1 MNSPE
6 SDDGFALPS
15 DRLAPLPLRVV
26 LVETE
31 YAGNLGSVA
40 RVMRNMGVEDL
51 VLVRPK
57 ARPNDP
63 AALRM
68 AVHAGE
74 LLENARIVPKLSEAL
89 ADCVEAAATAARV
102 DGPVRQLKKGFP
114 RDIIPPLLAA
124 AGTAGDK
131 KVALVFGPEP
141 SGLTTA
147 DVALCHHLIKIPSTV
162 RYSSLNLAMAVG
174 VCCYEAR
181 TAWISGVPRARVET
195 ELPMRAQELLHRHVR
210 RALEAVGY
218 LYGEKQETLM
228 HGISHLLGR
237 LRPTRRDAGMLHG
250 LARQI
255 LWYVRTHPAALPDAK
270 TQGDDSA
277 DGA

>member
-1 MNSPE
+1 MSPE
-6 SDDGFALPS
+6 ESNTPTGAHPDKQGF
-15 DRLAPLPLRVV
+15 LPLRVV

-57 ARPNDP
+57 ASKNEA

-68 AVHAGE
+68 AVHAGG
-74 LLENARIVPKLSEAL
+74 LLEKARVVSTLSEAL
-89 ADCVEAAATAARV
+89 ADCVEAAATGARV
-102 DGPVRQLKKGFP
+102 EGPVREIKKGFP
-114 RDIIPPLLAA
+114 RDIIPGLLAA
-124 AGTAGDK
+124 AGPDGSK

-141 SGLTTA
+141 SGLTTS

-162 RYSSLNLAMAVG
+162 QYSSLNLAMAVG

-181 TAWISGVPRARVET
+181 MAWISGVPRAQVEP
-195 ELPMRAQELLHRHVR
+195 ELSMRAQELLHRHVR
-210 RALEAVGY
+210 NALESVGY
-218 LYGEKQETLM
+218 LYGEKQDTLM

-237 LRPTRRDAGMLHG
+237 LKPGRRDAGMIHG

-255 LWYVRTHPAALPDAK
+255 LWYVRTHPYLDEVKAA
-270 TQGDDSA
+270 GDDSA
-277 DGA
+277 DAE

>member
-1 MNSPE
+1 MTFPEPDDSSPLQP
-6 SDDGFALPS
+6 DKLG
-15 DRLAPLPLRVV
+15 PLPLRVV

-40 RVMRNMGVEDL
+40 RVLRNMGVEDL

-57 ARPNDP
+57 AKPSDP

-74 LLENARIVPKLSEAL
+74 LLENAKVVNTLSEAL
-89 ADCVEAAATAARV
+89 ADCVEAAATGARV
-102 DGPVRQLKKGFP
+102 EGPVRQVKKGFP
-114 RDIIPPLLAA
+114 RDIIPGLLAA
-124 AGTAGDK
+124 AGTSGTK
-131 KVALVFGPEP
+131 KVAMVFGPEP

-181 TAWISGVPRARVET
+181 MAWISGVPRARVET

-210 RALEAVGY
+210 RSLEAVGY

-237 LRPTRRDAGMLHG
+237 LRPSRRDAGMLHG

-255 LWYVRTHPAALPDAK
+255 LWYVRTHPNPLPDANA
-270 TQGDDSA
+270 TGDDSA

>member
-1 MNSPE
+1 MTAEDLDGQPDLSPE
-6 SDDGFALPS
+6 KLG
-15 DRLAPLPLRVV
+15 PLPLRVV

-40 RVMRNMGVEDL
+40 RVMRNMGTEDL

-57 ARPNDP
+57 ASPSDGN
-63 AALRM
+63 ALRM
-68 AVHAGE
+68 AVHARE
-74 LLENARIVPKLSEAL
+74 LLDKARIVGTLSEAL
-89 ADCVEAAATAARV
+89 ADCVEAAATGARV
-102 DGPVRQLKKGFP
+102 EGPVRQVKKGFP
-114 RDIIPPLLAA
+114 RDIIPALLAA
-124 AGTAGDK
+124 AGTKGER

-147 DVALCHHLIKIPSTV
+147 DVALCHHLIKIPSSIQ
-162 RYSSLNLAMAVG
+162 YSSLNLAMAVG

-181 TAWISGVPRARVET
+181 MAWISGVPRARIEP
-195 ELPMRAQELLHRHVR
+195 ELPMRGQELLHRHVR

-218 LYGEKQETLM
+218 LYGEKQDTLM

-237 LRPTRRDAGMLHG
+237 LKPSRRDAGMLHG

-255 LWYVRTHPAALPDAK
+255 LWYVRTHPNANPSRSA
-270 TQGDDSA
+270 GDDSA
-277 DGA
+277 DGQ